1 MSQVANWTLMRHS
14 RPTSANTE
22 RVLDVLRSAG
32 APMTAYDILNTVRSD
47 RPWAPP
53 TAYRALNRL
62 VEEGRVHRIESINA
76 YVACSHD
83 HHAGAAAVIAIC
95 RDCGRADELPEARL
109 VEELR
114 NAAKVHGFQIDREV
128 IELTGRCAPC
138 ARRALSNQV
147 PANDREPREHSKA
160 RQA

>member
-1 MSQVANWTLMRHS
+1 MRHPRS
-14 RPTSANTE
+14 ASANTE
-22 RVLDVLRSAG
+22 RVFHVLRSAA
-32 APMTAYDILNTVRSD
+32 APMTAYEVLKSVQSD

-62 VEEGRVHRIESINA
+62 VEERRVHRLESINA
-76 YVACSHD
+76 YVACSHG

-95 RDCGRADELPEARL
+95 QACGRAEELAQDRL

-114 NAAKVHGFQIDREV
+114 HTAAANGFLVDRAV

-138 ARRALSNQV
+138 ASRRLSNRELV
-147 PANDREPREHSKA
+147 NDLDPRECVAASQSRPA
-160 RQA
+160 